1 MSQVGEESL
10 DTGDGKENPA
20 EDIEVLGSDEVVNGI
35 AGIVNAEDTWVVEGD
50 VDCAGYKEGEEPETD
65 DRGKCQGD
73 IFCTE
78 LLHDELS
85 S

>member
-10 DTGDGKENPA
+10 DTCDGKENPA
-20 EDIEVLGSDEVVNGI
+20 EDVEVLGSDEVVNGI
-35 AGIVNAEDTWVVEGD
+35 AGIVNAENPWVVEGD
-50 VDCAGYKEGEEPETD
+50 IYCAGYQEGEEPETD
-65 DRGKCQGD
+65 DRRECQGD
-73 IFCTE
+73 IFCAE